1 MIDLLYALLAT
12 ARSSV
17 KSQREL
23 ALENLALRPARSNT
37 DALAFAR
44 AEIVSDQIVTRAQG
58 KQEDSRVLQ
67 GT

>member
-37 DALAFAR
+37 HALAFAR

-58 KQEDSRVLQ
+58 K
-67 GT
+67 